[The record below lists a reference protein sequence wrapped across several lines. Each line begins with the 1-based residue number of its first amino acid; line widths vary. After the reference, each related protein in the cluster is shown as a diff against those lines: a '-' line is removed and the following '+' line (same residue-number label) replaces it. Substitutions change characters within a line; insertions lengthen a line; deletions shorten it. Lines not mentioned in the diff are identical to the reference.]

1 MGAIQGPTDE
11 SDSHPR
17 VGHPSTA
24 GKPTQAK
31 STKAGKKR
39 PVQTIDLP
47 LADPNSKHPSERLPE
62 WAKSRN
68 GESVKDYAERI
79 SLTLHQDSLER
90 SLRGDTAAH
99 AKWREQAL
107 KGLGLGQRTELD
119 ITGRSDDKWL
129 QYLTDA
135 ELEALE
141 TLHKV
146 ALQRMSIPQTSI
158 ISNTVQAA
166 PKPLE
171 TGVHMLGSDN
181 VQSVKFEG
189 SEGSND

>member
-1 MGAIQGPTDE
+1 MRTELVRPT
-11 SDSHPR
+11 S
-17 VGHPSTA
+17 V
-24 GKPTQAK
+24 
-31 STKAGKKR
+31 
-39 PVQTIDLP
+39 
-47 LADPNSKHPSERLPE
+47 HPSERLPE
-62 WAKSRN
+62 WFRN
-68 GESVKDYAERI
+68 RTGESVKDYAERI

-129 QYLTDA
+129 QYLTDI

-146 ALQRMSIPQTSI
+146 ALQRMSTPQTGI
-158 ISNTVQAA
+158 ISNTVQAVG
-166 PKPLE
+166 KPLE
-171 TGVHMLGSDN
+171 TGVHMLVADN
-181 VQSVKFEG
+181 E
-189 SEGSND
+189 

>member
-1 MGAIQGPTDE
+1 MQ
-11 SDSHPR
+11 
-17 VGHPSTA
+17 
-24 GKPTQAK
+24 
-31 STKAGKKR
+31 GKKGNGKR
-39 PVQTIDLP
+39 VPVIDLP
-47 LADPNSKHPSERLPE
+47 LADPKSKHPSERLPE
-62 WAKSRN
+62 WAKSRT

-146 ALQRMSIPQTSI
+146 ALQRMITPQTSI
-158 ISNTVQAA
+158 ISNTVQAVC
-166 PKPLE
+166 KPLE

-181 VQSVKFEG
+181 VQCVKF
-189 SEGSND
+189 SENLSLIHI

>member
-1 MGAIQGPTDE
+1 MQTKT
-11 SDSHPR
+11 PR
-17 VGHPSTA
+17 V
-24 GKPTQAK
+24 KPVKVT
-31 STKAGKKR
+31 
-39 PVQTIDLP
+39 DLP
-47 LADPNSKHPSERLPE
+47 LADPKSKHPSERLPE
-62 WAKSRN
+62 WAKSRT

-129 QYLTDA
+129 QYLTDS

-146 ALQRMSIPQTSI
+146 ALQRMSTPQTSI
-158 ISNTVQAA
+158 ISTTVQAVG
-166 PKPLE
+166 KPLE
-171 TGVHMLGSDN
+171 TGVHMLDADN
-181 VQSVKFEG
+181 E
-189 SEGSND
+189 

>member
-1 MGAIQGPTDE
+1 MAPYERQD
-11 SDSHPR
+11 
-17 VGHPSTA
+17 A
-24 GKPTQAK
+24 
-31 STKAGKKR
+31 
-39 PVQTIDLP
+39 
-47 LADPNSKHPSERLPE
+47 ADPTKLGRAMAKGANGIGAKPRKSPRRVDGVITQLERPKSKHPSESLPE
-62 WAKSRN
+62 WFRN
-68 GESVKDYAERI
+68 RTGESVKDYAERI

-129 QYLTDA
+129 QYLTDI

-146 ALQRMSIPQTSI
+146 ALQRMSTPQSGI
-158 ISNTVQAA
+158 ISNTVQAVG
-166 PKPLE
+166 KPLE
-171 TGVHMLGSDN
+171 TGVHMLVADN
-181 VQSVKFEG
+181 E
-189 SEGSND
+189 

>member
-1 MGAIQGPTDE
+1 MGTIQGPTDE
-11 SDSHPR
+11 PNSHTR
-17 VGHPSTA
+17 VGNPSTA
-24 GKPTQAK
+24 SKPTQAK
-31 STKAGKKR
+31 STKASKKR
-39 PVQTIDLP
+39 PVRTIDLP
-47 LADPNSKHPSERLPE
+47 LADPKSKHPSERLPE
-62 WAKSRN
+62 WAKSRT

-129 QYLTDA
+129 QYLTDS

-146 ALQRMSIPQTSI
+146 ALQRMSTPPALVGTKDQFDIIGVMSNSDTTS
-158 ISNTVQAA
+158 
-166 PKPLE
+166 P
-171 TGVHMLGSDN
+171 
-181 VQSVKFEG
+181 SVVVKAYADG
-189 SEGSND
+189 

>member
-1 MGAIQGPTDE
+1 MI
-11 SDSHPR
+11 
-17 VGHPSTA
+17 
-24 GKPTQAK
+24 TQLE
-31 STKAGKKR
+31 R
-39 PVQTIDLP
+39 PK
-47 LADPNSKHPSERLPE
+47 SKHPSESLPE
-62 WAKSRN
+62 WFRN
-68 GESVKDYAERI
+68 RTGESVKDYAERI

-129 QYLTDA
+129 QYLTDS

-146 ALQRMSIPQTSI
+146 ALQRMSTPQTSI
-158 ISNTVQAA
+158 ISNTVQAVG
-166 PKPLE
+166 KPLE
-171 TGVHMLGSDN
+171 TGVHMLTSDN
-181 VQSVKFEG
+181 VQSVKLDG
-189 SEGSND
+189 SSDASE